1 MGHNDQKLIWI
12 KVKITIIL
20 IAKTIFLQQKKKQN
34 GDQTLTVL
42 SDYVCKWLYLYYSEK
57 YEL

>member
-20 IAKTIFLQQKKKQN
+20 IAKTIFLHQKKKQN

-42 SDYVCKWLYLYYSEK
+42 SDYVCKWLYLYYAEK